1 MFPAPYPYLLLLVPA
16 AVLARDDFRTRRVD
30 ASWLAVLGTVSVGG
44 ELAHARLADDV
55 AANGR
60 QCRAA
65 PFIGNGSLRL
75 PLPAA
80 ARGQTLRRL
89 RRCPLPACRR
99 TPVRTDGVSVVSD
112 RRLRRRLLLWWVCC
126 GRRRRTI
133 PSSVQPA
140 LCSSAGPLFNSSAY
154 GCNPDTYPHGDP
166 PPAHGAGG
174 RRVPP
179 RAIRTRGGQDTLLR
193 RDGT

>member
-30 ASWLAVLGTVSVGG
+30 ASWLAVLGTVSVGVSWHTLG
-44 ELAHARLADDV
+44 WRTMLLQTAGN
-55 AANGR
+55 AALLLLSGT
-60 QCRAA
+60 AL
-65 PFIGNGSLRL
+65 FGYLR
-75 PLPAA
+75 
-80 ARGQTLRRL
+80 LRRL
-89 RRCPLPACRR
+89 AVRHSVGFGDALFLLAVAPLFAPTEFLWFLIAACVVASSGGSAAAVVV
-99 TPVRTDGVSVVSD
+99 VRS
-112 RRLRRRLLLWWVCC
+112 
-126 GRRRRTI
+126 